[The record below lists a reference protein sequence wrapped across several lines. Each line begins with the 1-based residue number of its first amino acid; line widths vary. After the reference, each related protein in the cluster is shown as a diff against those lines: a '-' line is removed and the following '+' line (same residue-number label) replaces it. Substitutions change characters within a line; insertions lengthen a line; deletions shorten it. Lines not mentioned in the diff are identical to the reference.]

1 LWKLQPHDDV
11 EVFEINNLNDLDSV
25 SWQGK
30 IDWEMLKNYY
40 DGVHLTDTLFSMAQ
54 NDWDKWTEINSFSKE
69 STLWFD
75 WHFKNVEKI

>member
-1 LWKLQPHDDV
+1 
-11 EVFEINNLNDLDSV
+11 
-25 SWQGK
+25 
-30 IDWEMLKNYY
+30 
-40 DGVHLTDTLFSMAQ
+40 MAQ